1 MKETLSAR
9 RDIASAERLEQMPD
23 THEAAGAA
31 RVSER
36 IPADVQRQI
45 LKAIAG
51 IDYGSVEITI
61 HGTRVVQI
69 ESRAKLRLAGE
80 K

>member
-1 MKETLSAR
+1 MKDTLSAR
-9 RDIASAERLEQMPD
+9 RDAASAERPERMPESRD
-23 THEAAGAA
+23 AAGAA
-31 RVSER
+31 RGAER

-45 LKAIAG
+45 LKAIAD

-61 HGTRVVQI
+61 HAARIVQI